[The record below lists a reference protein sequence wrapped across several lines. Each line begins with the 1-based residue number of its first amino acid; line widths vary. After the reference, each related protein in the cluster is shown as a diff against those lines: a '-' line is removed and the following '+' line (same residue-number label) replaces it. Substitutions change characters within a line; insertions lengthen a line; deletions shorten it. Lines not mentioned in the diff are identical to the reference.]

1 MRVRRLLFWMHL
13 GAGVL
18 VSSLVIFFATTGALL
33 AYERP
38 MLHAADRRFYL
49 ADRATQN
56 IAPLPLDTLLASA
69 VGAVPAPVEMM
80 TVYPDTHLPVE
91 ILTAKRTVFFAD
103 RYTGRVQGP
112 VSPGLRAFFAEVTA
126 LHRWF
131 GLSNASHAAARAV
144 KGAAALLL
152 LFSSSPERSFGFPR
166 GGTALHFAPGS
177 CPASMCAVAHVT
189 TTGTKSRDSGL
200 RFRSRSLSPRVRSW
214 RTRGR
219 THCFS
224 VLPGARCPP
233 AARRVPTR
241 AVTAWASM
249 HCQRA
254 LDEAFAQA
262 TSDVQ
267 DWRSATLRL
276 SMEAGA
282 LSFSVDRSE
291 GGHPEQREQV
301 SIDPKTLQVLRR
313 EPFAA
318 LSRGQ
323 QWRGYAR
330 FAHTGEAGGWWGET
344 LALIT
349 ACGAIV
355 LSLTGVAMSLDRCRR
370 WRSLRNRVFAGVS
383 RS

>member
-112 VSPGLRAFFAEVTA
+112 VSPGLRAFFAEVTV

-152 LFSSSPERSFGFPR
+152 LFLLLSGAVLWIPERWNGTSLRTGVVPRIDVRGRARNYNWHKVTGFWF
-166 GGTALHFAPGS
+166 ALPL
-177 CPASMCAVAHVT
+177 AVIVT
-189 TTGTKSRDSGL
+189 TGAIMAYPWANALLAGSPVPARGPEGANSRRHGMGKHALPTG
-200 RFRSRSLSPRVRSW
+200 
-214 RTRGR
+214 
-219 THCFS
+219 
-224 VLPGARCPP
+224 
-233 AARRVPTR
+233 
-241 AVTAWASM
+241 
-249 HCQRA
+249 